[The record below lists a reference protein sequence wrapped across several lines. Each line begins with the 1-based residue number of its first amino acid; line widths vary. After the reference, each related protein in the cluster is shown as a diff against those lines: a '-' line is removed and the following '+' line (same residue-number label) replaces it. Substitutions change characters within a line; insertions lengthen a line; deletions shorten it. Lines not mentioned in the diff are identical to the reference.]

1 MRTLLKGRIVDM
13 KSEETMNYL
22 SMLKGTVLKMNQET
36 FAQWKDTLV
45 GQYIVFSVIAPDKI
59 DQEIMVEKLYDYF
72 EKAELKNGKPFE
84 KFVEVYFS
92 NLDAIVAGRVAKAP
106 QQRKK
111 DEAPLPMPRAR
122 KYYEKAQEIRKGE
135 LNLNGMIDYTRIMMC
150 LYAAI
155 IKNKGKEI
163 QNFDF
168 ATSSLKIDDIILAMK
183 EEQDALPFN
192 VIKKKKFNTDDPY
205 GVDVITFI
213 LAIILLYKITG
224 ENFEGENENE

>member
-1 MRTLLKGRIVDM
+1 M
-13 KSEETMNYL
+13 KSDETMNYL
-22 SMLKGTVLKMNQET
+22 NLIRGTVLKMNQAT
-36 FAQWKDTLV
+36 FAQWKDALA
-45 GQYIVFSVIAPDKI
+45 GQYIVFSVIAPEEI
-59 DQEIMVEKLYDYF
+59 DQEIMAEKLCDYF
-72 EKAELKNGKPFE
+72 EKAELKNGKSFE

-92 NLDAIVAGRVAKAP
+92 NLDSIVAGRVVKAP

-122 KYYEKAQEIRKGE
+122 KYYEKAQEIRKGK
-135 LNLNGMIDYTRIMMC
+135 LNLIGMIDYTRIMMC

-155 IKNKGKEI
+155 IKNNGKEI

-192 VIKKKKFNTDDPY
+192 VIKKKK
-205 GVDVITFI
+205 
-213 LAIILLYKITG
+213 
-224 ENFEGENENE
+224 